1 MSMKMQRR
9 VEENGAQFEFR
20 QEVDKILVKN
30 GRVRG
35 VRTRR
40 GDEIAC
46 DYVIYAAHTPTA
58 RTPR

>member
-46 DYVIYAAHTPTA
+46 D
-58 RTPR
+58 